1 MTSATLMSFLF
12 EVDRRYDLDC
22 RLVFNLEVRLHL
34 EAAKTA
40 EDVRGERAQADVV
53 LLDRLD
59 VAVASNRDPVL
70 GAFELDTEIAKAL
83 IGLQIRVTLGDD
95 HETRECASEFALSRL
110 EALEGARVIYQFG
123 GHLD

>member
-1 MTSATLMSFLF
+1 MSFLF

-59 VAVASNRDPVL
+59 VAVASNRDAVL
-70 GAFELDTEIAKAL
+70 GAFELDPEVTKAL
-83 IGLQIRVTLGDD
+83 IGLQVRVSLGND
-95 HETRECASEFALSRL
+95 HETCECSAEFALSRL
-110 EALEGARVIYQFG
+110 EALEGVRVVQEFG